1 MLKDFTSKT
10 TVFLC
15 NLLGATDNL
24 KSMSEITTSDVLTEG
39 LSCLITVIKL
49 FICALVYPNKLKNTV
64 LQD

>member
-10 TVFLC
+10 TVFLY

-39 LSCLITVIKL
+39 LS
-49 FICALVYPNKLKNTV
+49 V
-64 LQD
+64 LLQ